1 MNILVF
7 VKQVPD
13 TETRIQIRDGAVD
26 LSSVKWIANP
36 YDEFAIEEALRIRE
50 RLGSGKVTVLSL
62 GPDRV
67 KEAIKYALSLGADE
81 GVHVKGD
88 GLALSDPLAVATI
101 LAAAARKCG
110 FDLILTGKQGVD
122 HDWSQA
128 GVALAELLDLPHVSV
143 VVGLELDQAARKGT
157 ARREVEGGIETVAFE
172 LPAVITAQKGLN
184 EPRYASL
191 KGIMA
196 VKKKVIPEWTLADL
210 GVDPASVA
218 ESAAAVR
225 FLDVSLPPPRP
236 QGTILEGEPAET
248 AKQLVRLL
256 REEAKVL

>member
-1 MNILVF
+1 MKLLVF

-13 TETRIQIRDGAVD
+13 TETRIQIKDGSVD

-50 RLGSGKVTVLSL
+50 RLGAGSVTVVSL

-81 GVHVKGD
+81 GIWIKGD
-88 GLALSDPLAVATI
+88 GVAVHDPLSVATV
-101 LAAAARKCG
+101 LAGAAKKIG
-110 FDLILTGKQGVD
+110 YDLVLTGKQGVD
-122 HDWSQA
+122 TDWSQV
-128 GVALAELLDLPHVSV
+128 GVMLAELLDVPHVSV
-143 VVGLELDQAARKGT
+143 VVGLELDAAARKGT
-157 ARREVEGGIETVAFE
+157 AKREVEGGVETIAFE

-196 VKKKVIPEWTLADL
+196 VKKKVIPEWTLADV
-210 GVDPASVA
+210 GVDPASVSP
-218 ESAAAVR
+218 EAAPLR
-225 FLDVSLPPPRP
+225 ILDASLPPPRSA
-236 QGTILEGEPAET
+236 GRILEGDPRDT
-248 AKQLVRLL
+248 ARELVRLL
-256 REEAKVL
+256 HEEAKVI

>member
-1 MNILVF
+1 LDLLVF

-13 TETRIQIRDGAVD
+13 TETRIQIKDGQVD
-26 LSSVKWIANP
+26 LSSVKWVVNP
-36 YDEFAIEEALRIRE
+36 YDEFALEEALRIKE
-50 RLGSGKVTVLSL
+50 RVAAGKVTVVSL

-67 KEAIKYALSLGADE
+67 KDTIKYGLSLGADE

-88 GLALSDPLAVATI
+88 GVALWDPSCVASV
-101 LAAAARKCG
+101 LAAAAKKTG

-128 GVALAELLDLPHVSV
+128 GVMLAERLDLPHVSV
-143 VVGLELDQAARKGT
+143 VVELKLDPGAKKGV
-157 ARREVEGGIETVAFE
+157 AKREVEGGVETVEFE

-210 GVDPASVA
+210 GVDPASVGPD
-218 ESAAAVR
+218 AAGVR
-225 FLDVSLPPPRP
+225 FLEFSLPPTRSA
-236 QGTILEGEPAET
+236 GRILEGEPADT
-248 AKQLVRLL
+248 ARELVRLL
-256 REEAKVL
+256 HEEAKVI

>member
-13 TETRIQIRDGAVD
+13 TETRIQLKDGVVD
-26 LSSVKWIANP
+26 TASVKWIANP

-50 RLGSGKVTVLSL
+50 RLGQGKVTVLSL

-81 GVHVKGD
+81 GVHVQGD
-88 GLALSDPLAVATI
+88 GVALWDPLAVATV
-101 LAAAARKCG
+101 LAAAARKLG

-122 HDWSQA
+122 YDWSQA
-128 GVALAELLDLPHVSV
+128 GIILAELLDLPHVSV
-143 VVGLELDQAARKGT
+143 VVNLEVNPAVKRGT
-157 ARREVEGGIETVAFE
+157 AKREVEGGAELVEFE

-196 VKKKVIPEWTLADL
+196 VKKKVIPEWTLSDL
-210 GVDPASVA
+210 GVDPAAVG
-218 ESAAAVR
+218 ESAASVR
-225 FLDVSLPPPRP
+225 FVEFSLPPPR
-236 QGTILEGEPAET
+236 QAGRILEGEPKDT
-248 AKQLVRLL
+248 ARELVRILH
-256 REEAKVL
+256 EEAKVL

>member
-13 TETRIQIRDGAVD
+13 TETRIQLQNGTVD
-26 LSSVKWIANP
+26 TSGVKWVANP

-50 RLGSGKVTVLSL
+50 KQGSGKVTVISL

-88 GLALSDPLAVATI
+88 GVALWDPLAVATV
-101 LAAAARKCG
+101 LAAAAKKVG

-128 GVALAELLDLPHVSV
+128 GVILAELLDLPHVSV
-143 VVGLELDQAARKGT
+143 VVHLEVDPAAKRAK
-157 ARREVEGGIETVAFE
+157 AKREVEGGAELVE
-172 LPAVITAQKGLN
+172 LSLPAVITAQKGLN

-210 GVDPASVA
+210 GVDPASVS
-218 ESAAAVR
+218 ESLAAIR
-225 FLDVSLPPPRP
+225 FVEFSLPPPR
-236 QGTILEGEPAET
+236 QAGKILEGDPSVTVPE
-248 AKQLVRLL
+248 LVRILH
-256 REEAKVL
+256 REAKVL

>member
-13 TETRIQIRDGAVD
+13 TETRIQLKDGAVD
-26 LSSVKWIANP
+26 TTSVKWVANP

-50 RLGSGKVTVLSL
+50 RLGQGKVTVVSL

-81 GVHVKGD
+81 GVHLKGD
-88 GLALSDPLAVATI
+88 GVALWDPLAVATV
-101 LAAAARKCG
+101 LAAAARKLG
-110 FDLILTGKQGVD
+110 FDLVFTGKQGVD
-122 HDWSQA
+122 HDWSQT
-128 GVALAELLDLPHVSV
+128 GIILAEFLDLPHVSV
-143 VVGLELDQAARKGT
+143 VVGLELDPPAKRGVAK
-157 ARREVEGGIETVAFE
+157 REVEGGVETVEFE

-210 GVDPASVA
+210 GVDPGSVG
-218 ESAAAVR
+218 EGAAAIR
-225 FLDVSLPPPRP
+225 FVEFSLPPPRP
-236 QGTILEGEPAET
+236 AGRILEGEPKET
-248 AKQLVRLL
+248 SRELVRILH
-256 REEAKVL
+256 EEAKVI

>member
-13 TETRIQIRDGAVD
+13 TETRIQLKDGVVD
-26 LSSVKWIANP
+26 LTNVKWVANP

-50 RLGSGKVTVLSL
+50 RLGQGKVTVVSL

-81 GVHVKGD
+81 GVHIKGD
-88 GLALSDPLAVATI
+88 GLALWDPLAVALV
-101 LAAAARKCG
+101 LAAAARKLG
-110 FDLILTGKQGVD
+110 YDLILTGKQGVD

-128 GVALAELLDLPHVSV
+128 GIILAELLDLPHVSV
-143 VVGLELDQAARKGT
+143 VVNLELDPASKRGKAK
-157 ARREVEGGIETVAFE
+157 REVEGGAEIVEFE

-196 VKKKVIPEWTLADL
+196 VKKKVIPEWTLSDL
-210 GVDPASVA
+210 GVDVA
-218 ESAAAVR
+218 EVQESAAAIR
-225 FLDVSLPPPRP
+225 FVEFSLPPPR
-236 QGTILEGEPAET
+236 QAGRILEGEAKDT
-248 AKQLVRLL
+248 ARELVRILH
-256 REEAKVL
+256 EEAKVI

>member
-13 TETRIQIRDGAVD
+13 TESRIALKDGAVD
-26 LSSVKWIANP
+26 TSAVKWVANP
-36 YDEFAIEEALRIRE
+36 YDEFAIEEALKIKE
-50 RLGSGKVTVLSL
+50 RLGAGKVTIVSL

-88 GLALSDPLAVATI
+88 GVALNDPLCVATV
-101 LAAAARKCG
+101 LAAAARKAG
-110 FDLILTGKQGVD
+110 YDLILTGKQGVD
-122 HDWSQA
+122 HDWSQV
-128 GVALAELLDLPHVSV
+128 GVLLAELLDLPHVSV
-143 VVGLELDQAARKGT
+143 IVKLEVDAAAKKGR
-157 ARREVEGGIETVAFE
+157 ARREVEGGVEVVEFD
-172 LPAVITAQKGLN
+172 LPAVLTAQKGLN

-210 GVDPASVA
+210 GVDPAAVGD
-218 ESAAAVR
+218 AAAYTR
-225 FLDVSLPPPRP
+225 FVEFSLPPPRP
-236 QGTILEGEPAET
+236 AARILEGEPQET
-248 AKQLVRLL
+248 AKELVRLL
-256 REEAKVL
+256 REEAKAI

>member
-13 TETRIQIRDGAVD
+13 TETRIQLQNGSVD
-26 LSSVKWIANP
+26 TSGVKWVANP

-50 RLGSGKVTVLSL
+50 KQGSGKVTVISL

-88 GLALSDPLAVATI
+88 GLALADPLAVATV
-101 LAAAARKCG
+101 LAAAARKLG

-128 GVALAELLDLPHVSV
+128 GIILAELLDLPHVSV
-143 VVGLELDQAARKGT
+143 VVHLELDAATKRGK
-157 ARREVEGGIETVAFE
+157 AKREVEGGDELVEFS

-196 VKKKVIPEWTLADL
+196 VKKKVIPELTLADL
-210 GVDPASVA
+210 GVDPATVS
-218 ESAAAVR
+218 ESAASIR
-225 FLDVSLPPPRP
+225 FVEFSLPPPR
-236 QGTILEGEPAET
+236 QAGRILEGDPAITVPE
-248 AKQLVRLL
+248 LVRILHK
-256 REEAKVL
+256 EAKVL

>member
-13 TETRIQIRDGAVD
+13 TETRILLRDGIVD
-26 LSSVKWIANP
+26 TSSVKWVANP

-50 RLGSGKVTVLSL
+50 RLGQGKVTVASL

-81 GVHVKGD
+81 GVHLKGD
-88 GLALSDPLAVATI
+88 GLALWDPLSVATV
-101 LAAAARKCG
+101 LAAAARKLG

-122 HDWSQA
+122 YDWSQA
-128 GVALAELLDLPHVSV
+128 GIILAELLDLPHVSV
-143 VVGLELDQAARKGT
+143 VVNLEIDPAAQRGK
-157 ARREVEGGIETVAFE
+157 AKREVEGGAEVVDFE

-196 VKKKVIPEWTLADL
+196 VKKKVIPEWTLSDL
-210 GVDPASVA
+210 GVDPAAVG
-218 ESAAAVR
+218 ESAASVR
-225 FLDVSLPPPRP
+225 FVEFSLPPPR
-236 QGTILEGEPAET
+236 QAGRILEGEPKDT
-248 AKQLVRLL
+248 ARELVRIL
-256 REEAKVL
+256 REEAKVI

>member
-1 MNILVF
+1 LNVLVF

-13 TETRIQIRDGAVD
+13 TETRIQIKDGQVD
-26 LSSVKWIANP
+26 LSSVKWVANP
-36 YDEFAIEEALRIRE
+36 YDEFAIEEALRIKE
-50 RLGSGKVTVLSL
+50 RLGAGKVTVVSL

-67 KEAIKYALSLGADE
+67 KDAIKYALSLGADE

-88 GLALSDPLAVATI
+88 GVALDDPSCVATV
-101 LAAAARKCG
+101 LAAAARKIG

-128 GVALAELLDLPHVSV
+128 GVMLAERLDLPHVSV
-143 VVGLELDQAARKGT
+143 VVSLELDAAAKTGRAK
-157 ARREVEGGIETVAFE
+157 REVEGGDEVVEFS

-196 VKKKVIPEWTLADL
+196 VKKKTIPEWTLADL
-210 GVDPASVA
+210 GVEAASVGP
-218 ESAAAVR
+218 EAAGVR
-225 FLDVSLPPPRP
+225 FLEFSLPPARAA
-236 QGTILEGEPAET
+236 GKVLEGDPADT
-248 AKQLVRLL
+248 ARELVRLL
-256 REEAKVL
+256 RQEAKVI

>member
-13 TETRIQIRDGAVD
+13 TETRIQLQNGTVD
-26 LSSVKWIANP
+26 TSGVKWVANP

-50 RLGSGKVTVLSL
+50 KQGSGKVTVISL

-88 GLALSDPLAVATI
+88 GLALADPLAVATV
-101 LAAAARKCG
+101 LAAAARKLG

-128 GVALAELLDLPHVSV
+128 GIILAELLDLPHVSV
-143 VVGLELDQAARKGT
+143 VVHLELDAATNQGK
-157 ARREVEGGIETVAFE
+157 AKREIEGGDELVEFS

-196 VKKKVIPEWTLADL
+196 VKKKVIPELTLADL
-210 GVDPASVA
+210 GVDPATVS
-218 ESAAAVR
+218 ESAASIR
-225 FLDVSLPPPRP
+225 FVEFSLPPPR
-236 QGTILEGEPAET
+236 QAGRILEGDPAVTVPE
-248 AKQLVRLL
+248 LVRILHK
-256 REEAKVL
+256 EAKVL